1 MEQKFQIEGRNPV
14 IEALTSGENIE
25 KIYIQKGNVQGSAQK
40 IINLARK
47 KKIQVT
53 EVDKNKLNAIAETD
67 SHQGVI
73 ALVSPIEYVS
83 VDDIIKRAEDKGEQP
98 FIVIL
103 DEIEDPHNL
112 GSVIRSA
119 NAFGAHGVII
129 PKHRSA
135 SVTATAVKT
144 SAGAC
149 FYTPVAKVT
158 NLVNTMKELKK
169 MGIWITG
176 ADMGGEKD
184 IYSADFTG
192 PIAIVIGNEGSGIT
206 RLVREECD
214 FIVNIPMV
222 GEIESLNASVSASIF
237 MYKVSEVRGKGVKK

>member
-14 IEALTSGENIE
+14 IEALTSGESIE

-53 EVDKNKLNAIAETD
+53 EVDKNKLNTIAETD
-67 SHQGVI
+67 SHQGVVAI
-73 ALVSPIEYVS
+73 VSPIEYVS
-83 VDDIIKRAEDKGEQP
+83 VEDIIKKAEEKGEQP

-192 PIAIVIGNEGSGIT
+192 PIAIVIGNEGSGMT

-237 MYKVSEVRGKGVKK
+237 MYKVSEVRGKGVK

>member
-1 MEQKFQIEGRNPV
+1 MENKFQIEGRNPV

-25 KIYIQKGNVQGSAQK
+25 KIYIQKGNIQGSAQK

-53 EVDKNKLNAIAETD
+53 EVDKNKLNMMSETD

-73 ALVSPIEYVS
+73 AFVSPIEYVT
-83 VDDIIKRAEDKGEQP
+83 VDDILKSAEEKGEQP
-98 FIVIL
+98 FIIIL

-112 GSVIRSA
+112 GSVIRTA

-135 SVTATAVKT
+135 SVTATVVKT

-149 FYTPVAKVT
+149 FHTPVAKVT
-158 NLVNTMKELKK
+158 NLVNTMKDLKK
-169 MGIWITG
+169 HGIWITG

-184 IYSADFTG
+184 IYSADFSG
-192 PIAIVIGNEGSGIT
+192 PIAIVIGNEGSGMS

-237 MYKVSEVRGKGVKK
+237 MYKVSEVRGKGDK

>member
-1 MEQKFQIEGRNPV
+1 MEEKFQIEGRNPV

-25 KIYIQKGNVQGSAQK
+25 KIYIQKGNIQGSAQK

-192 PIAIVIGNEGSGIT
+192 PIAIVIGNEGSGMT

-237 MYKVSEVRGKGVKK
+237 MYKVSEVRGKEVK

>member
-1 MEQKFQIEGRNPV
+1 MEERFQIEGRNPV
-14 IEALTSGENIE
+14 IEALMSNENIE
-25 KIYIQKGNVQGSAQK
+25 KIYIQKGNIQGSAQK

-47 KKIQVT
+47 KKIQVA
-53 EVDKNKLNAIAETD
+53 EVDKSKLNSMSSTEA
-67 SHQGVI
+67 HQGVI
-73 ALVSPIEYVS
+73 ATISPIEYVS
-83 VDDIIKRAEDKGEQP
+83 VDDILKSAEEKGEQP
-98 FIVIL
+98 FIIIL

-149 FYTPVAKVT
+149 FHTPVAKVT

-169 MGIWITG
+169 QGVWITG

-184 IYSADFTG
+184 IYSADLSG
-192 PIAIVIGNEGSGIT
+192 PVAIVIGNEGSGMS

-237 MYKVSEVRGKGVKK
+237 MYKVSEIRGKGER

>member
-14 IEALTSGENIE
+14 IEALSCGENIE
-25 KIYIQKGNVQGSAQK
+25 KIYIQKGNVQGSVQK

-53 EVDKNKLNAIAETD
+53 EVDKNKLNSMAETD

-73 ALVSPIEYVS
+73 AFVSPIEYVS
-83 VDDIIKRAEDKGEQP
+83 VDDIINRAEEKGEQP

-158 NLVNTMKELKK
+158 NLVNTMKDLKK
-169 MGIWITG
+169 RGIWITG

-192 PIAIVIGNEGSGIT
+192 PIAIVIGNEGSGMT

-237 MYKVSEVRGKGVKK
+237 MYKVSEVRGKGEK

>member
-1 MEQKFQIEGRNPV
+1 MEEKFQIEGRNPV
-14 IEALTSGENIE
+14 LEALTSNKNIE
-25 KIYIQKGNVQGSAQK
+25 KIYIQKGNIQGSVQK

-47 KKIQVT
+47 KKIQIS
-53 EVDKNKLNAIAETD
+53 EVDKNKLNAMSSTE

-73 ALVSPIEYVS
+73 AMVSPIEYVS
-83 VDDIIKRAEDKGEQP
+83 VDDILKIAEKKNEKP
-98 FIVIL
+98 FIIIL

-149 FYTPVAKVT
+149 FHTPVAKVT

-169 MGIWITG
+169 HGIWITG

-184 IYSADFTG
+184 IYSADLSG
-192 PIAIVIGNEGSGIT
+192 AVAVVIGNEGSGIS

-237 MYKVSEVRGKGVKK
+237 MYKISEIRGRGEK

>member
-1 MEQKFQIEGRNPV
+1 MEERFQIEGRNPV
-14 IEALTSGENIE
+14 IEALMSNENIE
-25 KIYIQKGNVQGSAQK
+25 KIYIHKGNIQGSAQK

-47 KKIQVT
+47 KKIQVA
-53 EVDKNKLNAIAETD
+53 EVDKSKLNSMSSTEA
-67 SHQGVI
+67 HQGVI
-73 ALVSPIEYVS
+73 ATISPIEYVS
-83 VDDIIKRAEDKGEQP
+83 VDDILKSAEEKGEQP
-98 FIVIL
+98 FIIIL

-149 FYTPVAKVT
+149 FHTPVAKVT

-169 MGIWITG
+169 QGVWITG

-184 IYSADFTG
+184 IYSADLSG
-192 PIAIVIGNEGSGIT
+192 PVAIVIGNEGSGMS

-237 MYKVSEVRGKGVKK
+237 MYKVSEIRGKGER

>member
-1 MEQKFQIEGRNPV
+1 MEERFQIEGRNPV
-14 IEALTSGENIE
+14 IEALMSNENIE
-25 KIYIQKGNVQGSAQK
+25 KIYIQKRNIQGSAQK

-47 KKIQVT
+47 KKIQVS
-53 EVDKNKLNAIAETD
+53 EVDKSKLNSMSSTEA
-67 SHQGVI
+67 HQGVI
-73 ALVSPIEYVS
+73 ATISPIEYVS
-83 VDDIIKRAEDKGEQP
+83 VDDILKSAEEKGEQP
-98 FIVIL
+98 FIIIL

-149 FYTPVAKVT
+149 FHTPVAKVT

-169 MGIWITG
+169 QGVWITG

-184 IYSADFTG
+184 IYSADLSG
-192 PIAIVIGNEGSGIT
+192 PVAIVIGNEGSGMS

-222 GEIESLNASVSASIF
+222 GEIESLNASVSSSIF
-237 MYKVSEVRGKGVKK
+237 MYKVSEIRGKGER